1 MRIAD
6 RLASNLV
13 DLGVDQVFMVN
24 GGGSMHL
31 NDALSRNNKL
41 KIEYMH
47 HEQSCAMAAEGY
59 ARVTGKPAVVCVTSG
74 PGGINAI
81 NGVFGS
87 WTDSIP
93 LIVISGQVKR
103 ETINRKNSKLRQLGD
118 QENDIISMVKKIT
131 KFSYQINNPAY
142 LDNITNYAYNI
153 ATLGRPGPVWI
164 DVPIDIQNAKYTK
177 DDQLESFSFKNPKIG
192 QKKDL
197 DLLIKKLESSKKPI
211 IILGSGVRVS
221 NTQKELLNFLEL
233 SDIPV
238 VTSFNGIDLIDENNV
253 NYVGRQGTIGDR
265 AGNINVHKSDL
276 ILAIGTRLNVR
287 QTGYNFKSFA
297 KDAYLVMVD
306 IDKEEFKKRTIK
318 PDLKIHYDLK
328 YFFKD
333 LLDKQNNFKNLSH
346 QQHLKNS
353 KEIYNK
359 YQAKKENF
367 LDTQKINP
375 YKFIISLF
383 ANLKNN
389 EIVVT
394 SDGTAC
400 IATFQVANIKKG
412 QRLFSNSGSASMGYG
427 LPASIGASCATN
439 KQIICIEGDGSIQ
452 MNLQDLAS
460 ASKSNKNLK
469 IFVINN
475 GGYLSIKQ
483 TQENYFPD
491 NISGTGP
498 KNGLNFPNFEKIS
511 AAYNLKYKKLVS
523 KNTIDRDIKSIL
535 RIKGPMLCE
544 IMVSDKQGFQPKPS
558 SRILE
563 NGKMV
568 SNQLFD
574 MFPFL
579 SDEELEA
586 INLN

>member
-297 KDAYLVMVD
+297 NFS
-306 IDKEEFKKRTIK
+306 FKT
-318 PDLKIHYDLK
+318 
-328 YFFKD
+328 
-333 LLDKQNNFKNLSH
+333 
-346 QQHLKNS
+346 
-353 KEIYNK
+353 
-359 YQAKKENF
+359 
-367 LDTQKINP
+367 T
-375 YKFIISLF
+375 
-383 ANLKNN
+383 
-389 EIVVT
+389 
-394 SDGTAC
+394 
-400 IATFQVANIKKG
+400 
-412 QRLFSNSGSASMGYG
+412 NSGS
-427 LPASIGASCATN
+427 
-439 KQIICIEGDGSIQ
+439 
-452 MNLQDLAS
+452 
-460 ASKSNKNLK
+460 
-469 IFVINN
+469 
-475 GGYLSIKQ
+475 
-483 TQENYFPD
+483 
-491 NISGTGP
+491 
-498 KNGLNFPNFEKIS
+498 
-511 AAYNLKYKKLVS
+511 
-523 KNTIDRDIKSIL
+523 
-535 RIKGPMLCE
+535 
-544 IMVSDKQGFQPKPS
+544 
-558 SRILE
+558 
-563 NGKMV
+563 
-568 SNQLFD
+568 
-574 MFPFL
+574 
-579 SDEELEA
+579 
-586 INLN
+586 